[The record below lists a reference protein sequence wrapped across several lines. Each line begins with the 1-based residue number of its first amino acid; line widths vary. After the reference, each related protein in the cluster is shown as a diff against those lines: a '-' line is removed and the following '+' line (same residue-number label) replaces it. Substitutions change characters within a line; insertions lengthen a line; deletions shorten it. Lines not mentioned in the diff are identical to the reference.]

1 MNSEDQ
7 FIYRQFRVSADRTT
21 AIFEFTLQHA
31 GQAHDLAETLTF
43 PAPLLDTPAQQRSLR
58 ALHVALGISYYKLFV
73 PPVIVQPYAM
83 DAAEADFWNQVWHD
97 GLGEFLYVNKLPVER
112 VAQFAAQDGVQFD
125 EPHTGGD
132 ANSVADQAN
141 QAAAHHGAL
150 LGIGGG
156 KDSIVAGELLKALAV
171 PVTGFVM
178 ATGEQR
184 GQAAAVAQVMDAE
197 LLAVERVLDKQFM
210 TLREL
215 PGAYHGHV
223 PISMIFGLVGT
234 VLAIATG
241 REYVIVANEASAS
254 IPRIQWGDRSVNH
267 QWSKSFGFEQ
277 QLQQFVH
284 MSIAPDVTYFSVIR
298 QLTSIGVAKL
308 FANFSQYFEVFTS
321 DNSVF
326 RIDPARRPNGRWS
339 LESPK
344 TLSSF
349 LLLAPWLDDAALQR
363 IFGGLDLLNDPS
375 LQTLFLELTGV
386 EGEQPLDCVGTVQE
400 LTLSVNLLAQAGRYT
415 DTVLMRL
422 AVERGLVRDGDWQ
435 SELTQLLQLE
445 PDQAL
450 PERLHSN
457 IQHNLQERLK
467 I

>member
-321 DNSVF
+321 DNSV
-326 RIDPARRPNGRWS
+326 
-339 LESPK
+339 ESGKPQN
-344 TLSSF
+344 
-349 LLLAPWLDDAALQR
+349 PQ
-363 IFGGLDLLNDPS
+363 
-375 LQTLFLELTGV
+375 QLFTAGAV
-386 EGEQPLDCVGTVQE
+386 
-400 LTLSVNLLAQAGRYT
+400 AGRCGPAADFWRPGPAERPIAANALFGADRRGGRT
-415 DTVLMRL
+415 ATGLRGHSTGAN
-422 AVERGLVRDGDWQ
+422 AVGKPAGTGRALHGHSPNEAGRGTRAG
-435 SELTQLLQLE
+435 
-445 PDQAL
+445 A
-450 PERLHSN
+450 
-457 IQHNLQERLK
+457 
-467 I
+467 

>member
-1 MNSEDQ
+1 MNSQDQ
-7 FIYRQFRVSADRTT
+7 FIYRQLHVSADHTT
-21 AIFEFTLQHA
+21 VTFEFTLRHD

-43 PAPLLDTPAQQRSLR
+43 PAPLCDTPAQQRSLR
-58 ALHVALGISYYKLFV
+58 ALHLALGVSYYKLFV
-73 PPVIVQPYAM
+73 PPLIAQPYAM
-83 DAAEADFWNQVWHD
+83 DAAEADFWNDVWHN
-97 GLGEFLYVNKLPVER
+97 GLGEFLYVNKLPAER
-112 VAQFAAQDGVQFD
+112 VTRFEAQDGLRF
-125 EPHTGGD
+125 TD
-132 ANSVADQAN
+132 AAEAHDAAN
-141 QAAAHHGAL
+141 ARDDSKQGAL

-156 KDSIVAGELLKALAV
+156 KDSIVAGELLKALGV

-178 ATGEQR
+178 ATGEER
-184 GQAAAVAQVMDAE
+184 GQAAAVAEAMGVE
-197 LLAVERVLDKQFM
+197 LLAVERRMDKQFM
-210 TLREL
+210 ALREL
-215 PGAYHGHV
+215 PDAYHGHV

-234 VLAIATG
+234 ALAIATG

-254 IPRIQWGDRSVNH
+254 IPRIQWGAKAVNH

-277 QLQQFVH
+277 QLQRFVH
-284 MSIAPDVTYFSVIR
+284 GSVTPDVTYFSAIR

-326 RIDPARRPNGRWS
+326 RMDPARRPNGRWS

-349 LLLAPWLDDAALQR
+349 LLLAPWLDDSALQR
-363 IFGGLDLLNDPS
+363 IFGKLDLLNQPS

-400 LTLSVNLLAQAGRYT
+400 LVLSVNLLAQAGRFA
-415 DTVLMRL
+415 DTLLMRV
-422 AVERGLVRDGDWQ
+422 AVERGLVHDGDWQ
-435 SELTQLLQLE
+435 HELTQLLQIQA
-445 PDQAL
+445 DQAL
-450 PERLHSN
+450 PERLRGD
-457 IQHNLQERLK
+457 ILQNLQERLT